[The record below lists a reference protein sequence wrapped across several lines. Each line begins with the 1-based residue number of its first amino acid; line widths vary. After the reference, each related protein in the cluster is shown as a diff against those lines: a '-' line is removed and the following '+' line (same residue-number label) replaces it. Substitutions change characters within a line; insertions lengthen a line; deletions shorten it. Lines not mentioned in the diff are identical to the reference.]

1 VAIANAG
8 TIPDRGLYGVFL
20 AGAERPVRVG
30 ELDEEM
36 VFESQ
41 VGETFTL
48 GASTWRIEEITHDR
62 VLVSPA
68 PGEPGKM
75 PFWHGDQAGRPV
87 ELGYAIGKLVREL
100 RASPRTAAVDRLV
113 RHHDLDPRA
122 AENVLLYL
130 DDQAASGAIPD
141 DRTIVIERCLD
152 ELGDWRVCLLSPL
165 GSRIHAPW
173 AMAATAQIR
182 NRTGMDVEVMWGDEG
197 FVVRF
202 PEAESPPDPMLLLPD
217 PDEVEPLV
225 LRQLGSTSLFAAR
238 FRETAARALLL
249 PRRRPGMRTPL
260 WQQRKRASDLLAVAS
275 RFGSFPALLE
285 TYREVLRDHFD
296 MPALVDTLRKVSTRA
311 LRVSTIDSR
320 APSPFAASLL
330 FSYVANYIY
339 DGDAPLAER
348 RAQALSVDQAQLR
361 ELLGD
366 AELRELLDPDALAAV
381 ERQLQHLD
389 DRYKVKSVDG
399 LHDLLIRIGDLTVD
413 EAEARSLLPDTGD
426 ALRSL
431 ERARRIVLLPVAGD
445 SRYVAVEDA
454 VRYRDALGVPLP
466 AGLPE
471 ALLES
476 VRDPAGDLALR

>member
-1 VAIANAG
+1 
-8 TIPDRGLYGVFL
+8 
-20 AGAERPVRVG
+20 
-30 ELDEEM
+30 M
-36 VFESQ
+36 
-41 VGETFTL
+41 
-48 GASTWRIEEITHDR
+48 
-62 VLVSPA
+62 
-68 PGEPGKM
+68 
-75 PFWHGDQAGRPV
+75 
-87 ELGYAIGKLVREL
+87 L
-100 RASPRTAAVDRLV
+100 R
-113 RHHDLDPRA
+113 
-122 AENVLLYL
+122 YL
-130 DDQAASGAIPD
+130 DDQAASGAVPD

-173 AMAATAQIR
+173 AMAVTAQIR

-202 PEAESPPDPMLLLPD
+202 PEVESPPDPQLLIPD
-217 PDEVEPLV
+217 VDEVEALV

-296 MPALVDTLRKVSTRA
+296 MPALVETLRKISSRA
-311 LRVSTIDSR
+311 LRVSTIDSK

-366 AELRELLDPDALAAV
+366 AELRELLDPDALVGDRAAAPAPR
-381 ERQLQHLD
+381 RQVQGPH
-389 DRYKVKSVDG
+389 DG
-399 LHDLLIRIGDLTVD
+399 RP
-413 EAEARSLLPDTGD
+413 ARPADPHRRPDARGARGTK
-426 ALRSL
+426 R
-431 ERARRIVLLPVAGD
+431 RARYRGGGARAGTCATSCLD
-445 SRYVAVEDA
+445 QRRRTSAE
-454 VRYRDALGVPLP
+454 
-466 AGLPE
+466 
-471 ALLES
+471 
-476 VRDPAGDLALR
+476 